1 MSSYINCGEFNPD
14 FSYILLLIICKLLL
28 DCVYGFNYNETFK
41 EFNIFNSG
49 ISKHYL
55 IPYIVNYFFTG
66 IFGFLFYKYEIKDFK
81 KSEKIISHMQIN
93 LIHNDREDS
102 IKTNKFVLI
111 YLFIQILWII
121 EEQLLLL
128 FHKLFKDLDF
138 WMIELVI
145 ISYIYRT
152 MFNIKIYRHQ
162 NLAIILNLTL
172 PLILKAITIIVS
184 FNNKN
189 ILYEG
194 KIPNLYANTDYF
206 ITFIAII
213 IYIGLISLRSYVNS
227 KLKWYMDIK
236 YISSNRIL
244 MFHGIIGFIFY
255 LIITTVTTF
264 IECGTFKYDYFYYEN
279 DTIYENKNY
288 TFPFRDYICTYK
300 INNTDNTSA
309 REYFDKFHFYKETNW
324 LIELI
329 VTILGILLFFGYQYF
344 YLSIIKCLTPI
355 HLIFTL
361 PIYYFFQ
368 KIILSSYT
376 MGSERNFF
384 FKEKGGKITK
394 FSLDISGDISAFI
407 GFLIYLEIIILNFK
421 GFNYNIKK
429 NIMIRS
435 NVESTFR
442 IEEDEDITF
451 DLDNESKN

>member
-1 MSSYINCGEFNPD
+1 
-14 FSYILLLIICKLLL
+14 
-28 DCVYGFNYNETFK
+28 
-41 EFNIFNSG
+41 
-49 ISKHYL
+49 
-55 IPYIVNYFFTG
+55 
-66 IFGFLFYKYEIKDFK
+66 
-81 KSEKIISHMQIN
+81 
-93 LIHNDREDS
+93 
-102 IKTNKFVLI
+102 
-111 YLFIQILWII
+111 
-121 EEQLLLL
+121 
-128 FHKLFKDLDF
+128 
-138 WMIELVI
+138 MIELVI

-194 KIPNLYANTDYF
+194 KIPNLYANNDLY

-244 MFHGIIGFIFY
+244 MLHGIIGFIFY

-264 IECGTFKYDYFYYEN
+264 IECGTFYYDYFDYEN
-279 DTIYENKNY
+279 YTIYENKNY
-288 TFPFRDYICTYK
+288 TFPFSDYICTYK
-300 INNTDNTSA
+300 INNTDNKSA
-309 REYFDKFHFYKETNW
+309 GEYFDTFHFYKETNW
-324 LIELI
+324 LIEPI
-329 VTILGILLFFGYQYF
+329 VMILGILLFFGYQYF

-376 MGSERNFF
+376 MGSKPHTFF
-384 FKEKGGKITK
+384 FKKKGGKITK

-451 DLDNESKN
+451 DLDNE

>member
-1 MSSYINCGEFNPD
+1 MS
-14 FSYILLLIICKLLL
+14 
-28 DCVYGFNYNETFK
+28 
-41 EFNIFNSG
+41 
-49 ISKHYL
+49 
-55 IPYIVNYFFTG
+55 
-66 IFGFLFYKYEIKDFK
+66 
-81 KSEKIISHMQIN
+81 
-93 LIHNDREDS
+93 
-102 IKTNKFVLI
+102 
-111 YLFIQILWII
+111 
-121 EEQLLLL
+121 
-128 FHKLFKDLDF
+128 
-138 WMIELVI
+138 
-145 ISYIYRT
+145 
-152 MFNIKIYRHQ
+152 
-162 NLAIILNLTL
+162 
-172 PLILKAITIIVS
+172 
-184 FNNKN
+184 
-189 ILYEG
+189 
-194 KIPNLYANTDYF
+194 
-206 ITFIAII
+206 
-213 IYIGLISLRSYVNS
+213 
-227 KLKWYMDIK
+227 
-236 YISSNRIL
+236 
-244 MFHGIIGFIFY
+244 HGIIGFIFY

-264 IECGTFKYDYFYYEN
+264 IECGTFKYDNFYYEN

-288 TFPFRDYICTYK
+288 TFPFTDYICTYK
-300 INNTDNTSA
+300 INSTDNINA
-309 REYFDKFHFYKETNW
+309 KEYFDIFHFYKETNW